1 MCMVFILVI
10 VGFLICK
17 TVVQGE
23 KHRYLVS
30 FKEDSYLLVDEKKE
44 ILKKYGDVKN
54 VMVSLEI
61 FSMNMTD
68 KKAEQLKNHKYI
80 HSVIKNKTMK
90 VIMD

>member
-1 MCMVFILVI
+1 MI
-10 VGFLICK
+10 
-17 TVVQGE
+17 QGE

-30 FKEDSYLLVDEKKE
+30 FKEDAYLLVDEKKE

-54 VMVSLEI
+54 IMVSLEI

-68 KKAEQLKNHKYI
+68 KKAEQLKKHNYI